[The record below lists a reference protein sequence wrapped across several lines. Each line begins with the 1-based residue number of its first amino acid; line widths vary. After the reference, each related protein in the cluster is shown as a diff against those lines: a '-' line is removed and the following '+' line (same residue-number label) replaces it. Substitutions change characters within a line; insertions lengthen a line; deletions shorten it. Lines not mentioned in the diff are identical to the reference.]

1 MNLTI
6 IMISII
12 VIIFGTGFLYQKI
25 LSSKSNKKSNGKKE
39 QSNVTTLAQSNFSE
53 KITTLTSIEKET
65 AIKVLEKLGYQKN
78 DIIKLL
84 GADIYD

>member
-25 LSSKSNKKSNGKKE
+25 LSSKNNKKNNEKE
-39 QSNVTTLAQSNFSE
+39 QSITTLAQSNFSE
-53 KITTLTSIEKET
+53 KVTALTSIEKET

>member
-25 LSSKSNKKSNGKKE
+25 LSSKNNKKNNEKE
-39 QSNVTTLAQSNFSE
+39 QSITTLAQSNFSE
-53 KITTLTSIEKET
+53 KVTTLTSIEKET

-84 GADIYD
+84 GEDIYD

>member
-12 VIIFGTGFLYQKI
+12 FIIFGTGFLYQKI
-25 LSSKSNKKSNGKKE
+25 LSSKNNKKNNEKE
-39 QSNVTTLAQSNFSE
+39 QSITTLAQSNFSE
-53 KITTLTSIEKET
+53 KVTTLTSIEKET

>member
-25 LSSKSNKKSNGKKE
+25 LSSKNNKKNNEKE
-39 QSNVTTLAQSNFSE
+39 QSVTTLAQSNFS
-53 KITTLTSIEKET
+53 KKVTNLTNIEKET

>member
-25 LSSKSNKKSNGKKE
+25 LSSKNNKKNNEKE
-39 QSNVTTLAQSNFSE
+39 QSITTLAQSNFSE
-53 KITTLTSIEKET
+53 KVTTLTSIEKET

>member
-25 LSSKSNKKSNGKKE
+25 LNSKNNKKNDKKE

-53 KITTLTSIEKET
+53 KVTTLTSIEKET